1 MLSSTDCLHCL
12 FSFSIPSLFILNS
25 HSMQL
30 ILNIKSSVSF
40 WSFSYSVS
48 CFFIPSSI
56 HFYWIL
62 QDSMFYSMSAIS
74 ILVMNVLWSQEE
86 ERRTVLCLMMWTSCQ
101 TNSLTIFL
109 SLPLFL
115 CCLWMEKRTESS
127 LIFPS
132 CFSHSILSVTSL
144 HFLFSLNPILTLISL
159 FLGVFPSLIPYSVFV
174 VVWFEFSSYHFLHPW
189 FVLWS
194 VILFLSSKREREREK
209 SLLLLY
215 FPLLTAY
222 VSCYRFFF
230 LSPLNGPEGLV
241 LQNCSQLFF
250 SILRLLSHVY
260 MLTMNEPSLFPLD
273 VVSVVAFLLLSFPL
287 WRENRR
293 KQYGSFRKQRM
304 LCLLMYRSKLE
315 SQGVIDKLRAEGRR
329 KKWIRNELQEAEKQ
343 PHPVTSGMEM
353 KWDLS
358 VRDWMSVDS
367 TTSSCLANT
376 LLSFPQQRPD
386 SLAVMMMSIFFPGIS
401 LLNSSLT
408 CLCLLSTSV
417 SFLPSR
423 QVIYYWQLRC
433 CREMLFLL
441 LRHFI
446 SCH

>member
-30 ILNIKSSVSF
+30 ILNIKSSMSF

-144 HFLFSLNPILTLISL
+144 HFLF
-159 FLGVFPSLIPYSVFV
+159 FLWTRS
-174 VVWFEFSSYHFLHPW
+174 W
-189 FVLWS
+189 
-194 VILFLSSKREREREK
+194 LSSLYFSESFPPSSRIQCLSSFDSSFLPTISFTLDSFCDPWYSSCRRRERERN
-209 SLLLLY
+209 LC
-215 FPLLTAY
+215 FCCT
-222 VSCYRFFF
+222 F
-230 LSPLNGPEGLV
+230 LCWLP
-241 LQNCSQLFF
+241 
-250 SILRLLSHVY
+250 
-260 MLTMNEPSLFPLD
+260 
-273 VVSVVAFLLLSFPL
+273 
-287 WRENRR
+287 
-293 KQYGSFRKQRM
+293 
-304 LCLLMYRSKLE
+304 
-315 SQGVIDKLRAEGRR
+315 
-329 KKWIRNELQEAEKQ
+329 
-343 PHPVTSGMEM
+343 TSAAT
-353 KWDLS
+353 
-358 VRDWMSVDS
+358 DS
-367 TTSSCLANT
+367 SSCLPWMD
-376 LLSFPQQRPD
+376 LKD
-386 SLAVMMMSIFFPGIS
+386 
-401 LLNSSLT
+401 
-408 CLCLLSTSV
+408 
-417 SFLPSR
+417 
-423 QVIYYWQLRC
+423 
-433 CREMLFLL
+433 
-441 LRHFI
+441 
-446 SCH
+446 